1 MEGLEGLE
9 GLEEIN
15 EGRGEN
21 DSYFDQDSNDGNSS
35 SSMQWLIR

>member
-1 MEGLEGLE
+1 LKKIE

-15 EGRGEN
+15 EGIGEN
-21 DSYFDQDSNDGNSS
+21 DSYFDKDSNDGNSS